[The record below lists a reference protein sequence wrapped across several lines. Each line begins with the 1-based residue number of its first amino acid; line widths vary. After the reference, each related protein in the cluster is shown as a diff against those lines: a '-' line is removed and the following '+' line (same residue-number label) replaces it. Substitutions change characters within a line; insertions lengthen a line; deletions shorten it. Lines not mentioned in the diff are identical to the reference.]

1 MKQPEESKSKG
12 RLTHEQQQKI
22 ATYPPHWQP
31 TLRKAVQPG
40 ESVDEVYEELKD
52 FEDMM

>member
-1 MKQPEESKSKG
+1 MSQKSK
-12 RLTHEQQQKI
+12 RLTYEQLQKI
-22 ATYPPHWQP
+22 RKYPPHWQA
-31 TLRKAVQPG
+31 TLSEIVQPG